1 MASSIFGNRNTTP
14 VQPQNPINQTL
25 GVMSTLQNPA
35 KSIQAVLQS
44 HPKYP
49 EVMEL
54 IAKAGGDPKAAF
66 YNLAR
71 EKGVD
76 PNAFLKAM
84 RQK

>member
-1 MASSIFGNRNTTP
+1 MASSIFGSQNTTP
-14 VQPQNPINQTL
+14 AQIQNPINQTL
-25 GVMSTLQNPA
+25 GLMSALQNQT
-35 KSIQAVLQS
+35 KSMQAALQS
-44 HPKYP
+44 NPKYQ

-54 IAKAGGDPKAAF
+54 IAKAGGDPKTAF

-84 RQK
+84 QQK